1 MTDAERAR
9 IQTLSLVAV
18 LLLVGLAAQILYPY
32 YRPVW
37 ATAGLLAVFTA
48 LIWYDFRHMI
58 LPDPITLPLIAAG
71 LGWTVWS
78 GGSLTVA
85 VTGGAVGYLLVRLIN
100 VIWQA
105 RSGMDGMGLGDGKL
119 LAAAGTWLGAFGLPA
134 TILIGSG
141 TALLLV
147 LLSGGGRAPNRH
159 KRIAFGPFIALGFWA
174 CWVFPIVPVI

>member
-37 ATAGLLAVFTA
+37 ATAGLFAVFTA

-71 LGWTVWS
+71 LGWTIWS
-78 GGSLTVA
+78 GGLIVLSIA
-85 VTGGAVGYLLVRLIN
+85 GGLVGYLFFAGILR
-100 VIWQA
+100 IWQKY
-105 RSGMDGMGLGDGKL
+105 RKLDGIGLGDAKF
-119 LAAAGTWLGAFGLPA
+119 LAAAGTFMGIFSIPYVAMISSGAG
-134 TILIGSG
+134 ILAVVIAG
-141 TALLLV
+141 A
-147 LLSGGGRAPNRH
+147 GRVPNM
-159 KRIAFGPFIALGFWA
+159 KAKVKFGPFIALGFWA